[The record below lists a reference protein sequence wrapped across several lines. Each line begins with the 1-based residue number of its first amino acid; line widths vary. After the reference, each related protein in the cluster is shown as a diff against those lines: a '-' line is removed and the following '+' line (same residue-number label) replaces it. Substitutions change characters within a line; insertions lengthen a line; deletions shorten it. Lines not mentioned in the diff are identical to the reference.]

1 MGTAQVDAP
10 AESVRVGVYG
20 GTFDP
25 IHIAHLAIA
34 EEVRWA
40 LALQQVR
47 FVPAALQPLK
57 GAPPGATPAQRLA
70 MIRLACA
77 DNPAFV
83 PDDLELRR
91 PPPSYTVET
100 LEHLRARSGLGVE
113 LWFIVGA
120 DAACDLPRWRRV
132 ADLVTLARLAIVER
146 PGHTFD
152 PIAFEQAVPAAAGR
166 YRLLDGP
173 RLDLSSTE
181 IRRRVAT
188 GRPVRYLVPEAVR
201 QYIVDQGLY
210 RQESSRG

>member
-1 MGTAQVDAP
+1 MGTVQVDAP

-57 GAPPGATPAQRLA
+57 GAPPGATPARRLE

-201 QYIVDQGLY
+201 QYIADQGLY

>member
-10 AESVRVGVYG
+10 AESVCVGVYG

>member
-1 MGTAQVDAP
+1 MGTAPVDVP
-10 AESVRVGVYG
+10 AEPVRVGVYG

-34 EEVRWA
+34 EEARWA

-57 GAPPGATPAQRLA
+57 GVPPGATPAQRLA

-100 LEHLRARSGLGVE
+100 LEHLRARFGPGVE

-120 DAACDLPRWRRV
+120 DAARDLPRWRRV
-132 ADLVTLARLAIVER
+132 ADLLTLARLAIVER

-152 PIAFEQAVPAAAGR
+152 PIAFERAVPAGAGR

-173 RLDLSSTE
+173 RLELSSTE

-201 QYIVDQGLY
+201 QYIADQGLY
-210 RQESSRG
+210 RQESSHG

>member
-1 MGTAQVDAP
+1 MGTAPVDVP
-10 AESVRVGVYG
+10 AEPVRVGVYG

-34 EEVRWA
+34 EEARWA

-57 GAPPGATPAQRLA
+57 GVPPGATPAQRLA

-100 LEHLRARSGLGVE
+100 LEHLRARFGPGVE

-120 DAACDLPRWRRV
+120 DAARDLPRWRRV
-132 ADLVTLARLAIVER
+132 ADLLTLARLAIVKR

-152 PIAFEQAVPAAAGR
+152 PITFEQAVPAGAGR

-173 RLDLSSTE
+173 RLELSSTE

-201 QYIVDQGLY
+201 QYIADQGLY
-210 RQESSRG
+210 RQEASHG

>member
-1 MGTAQVDAP
+1 VGTAPVDGPAAP
-10 AESVRVGVYG
+10 VRVGVYG

-25 IHIAHLAIA
+25 VHIGHLAIA

-57 GAPPGATPAQRLA
+57 GVPPGAAPVQRLA

-100 LEHLRARSGLGVE
+100 LEHLRARFGSGVE

-120 DAACDLPRWRRV
+120 DAARELPRWRRV
-132 ADLVTLARLAIVER
+132 ADLVTIARLAIVER
-146 PGHTFD
+146 PGHAFD
-152 PIAFEQAVPAAAGR
+152 PIAFEQAVPAGVGR
-166 YRLLDGP
+166 YVLLQGP
-173 RLDLSSTE
+173 HLDLSSTE

-201 QYIVDQGLY
+201 QYIADQGLY
-210 RQESSRG
+210 HQDPAHG

>member
-77 DNPAFV
+77 DNPVFV

-100 LEHLRARSGLGVE
+100 LEHLHARSGLGVE

-152 PIAFEQAVPAAAGR
+152 PIAFQQAVPAAAGR